1 MIDCSTSVQILHDE
15 IGDFLRFVGNDS
27 EIFVQLHPLN
37 RLIDQQ
43 RLGHKT
49 QHRAEACGN
58 IKYHKGNN
66 NDETVYKK
74 QCTRNIHRRILFNDH
89 RNNIRT
95 AA

>member
-1 MIDCSTSVQILHDE
+1 MIDRSTSVQILHDK
-15 IGDFLRFVGNDS
+15 IGNFLRFAGNDG
-27 EIFVQLHPLN
+27 EIFVQLHSLN

-66 NDETVYKK
+66 NDETVHKK
-74 QCTRNIHRRILFNDH
+74 QCTGNIHGRILPDDH

-95 AA
+95 TA